1 MDPKLKSKIDEI
13 IEKTT
18 PIPQHISNLMK
29 MLKDENVPLSKI
41 AIELAK
47 DPVLAADTI
56 RMVNSAYYNFS
67 QEIKSLEQA
76 VVILGT
82 KALLRLVVAA
92 WAKRIS
98 SQELKNFRTAQNEL
112 AIFSIIGAAASV
124 KFGEIAG
131 IRFMSDVIFT
141 SAALRSIGRIIMD
154 KLGSA
159 VINSIIKEVFEKKVS
174 FSTASK
180 RILGVSHNEIGA
192 YTLRKWGIPEDL
204 ASVVQYYQTP
214 SEFQGDK
221 VLAKVIACVHLGDI
235 AAMQIGEGVP
245 IDGMLYQLDKQALSI
260 LEIDSQ
266 ESLIERV
273 CETILPD
280 IEKIKENLQLQ
291 TGI

>member
-1 MDPKLKSKIDEI
+1 
-13 IEKTT
+13 
-18 PIPQHISNLMK
+18 
-29 MLKDENVPLSKI
+29 
-41 AIELAK
+41 
-47 DPVLAADTI
+47 
-56 RMVNSAYYNFS
+56 
-67 QEIKSLEQA
+67 
-76 VVILGT
+76 
-82 KALLRLVVAA
+82 
-92 WAKRIS
+92 
-98 SQELKNFRTAQNEL
+98 
-112 AIFSIIGAAASV
+112 
-124 KFGEIAG
+124 
-131 IRFMSDVIFT
+131 MSDVIFT

-174 FSTASK
+174 FYIASK

-204 ASVVQYYQTP
+204 ALVVQYYQTP

-280 IEKIKENLQLQ
+280 IERIKENLQLQ